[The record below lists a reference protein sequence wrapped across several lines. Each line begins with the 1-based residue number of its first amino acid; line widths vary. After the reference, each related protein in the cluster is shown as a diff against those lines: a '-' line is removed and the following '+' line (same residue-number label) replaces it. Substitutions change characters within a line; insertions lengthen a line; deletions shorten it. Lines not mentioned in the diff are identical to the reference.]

1 MLMQNIDA
9 FKQLLSSPK
18 KIVLTVHLN
27 PDADALG
34 SALGFAAVLEKKG
47 HQVTVL
53 SPNAY
58 PDFLKWM
65 VGNEQVVVF
74 EKDKSTCEN
83 QVKDADIIF
92 SMDYSALKRVGG
104 IGDLIAESD
113 ATKVIIDH
121 HIEPEDYADFMKW
134 STKAGAT
141 AELVFDLLSEMGWNT
156 LLDKDS
162 GECLYA
168 GIMTDTGGFRHPNT
182 TQHIHEIVA
191 KLIGIGVDTSRVSK
205 WVYDS
210 NTLNRI
216 RLLGFALSER
226 LQVLTDYKVAYIY
239 LSKKDLASHNAQ
251 KGDTEGLVNYA
262 LSIKG
267 IVMAALF
274 TEKDDM
280 VKMSFRS
287 IGSFSVNDFARKNFD
302 GGGHMNAA
310 GGVSKE
316 MNLKEVIKKFEGL
329 LPEYKTEL
337 NKAL

>member
-1 MLMQNIDA
+1 MQNIDA

-34 SALGFAAVLEKKG
+34 SALGFAGVLSKKN
-47 HQVTVL
+47 HQVSVV

-65 VGNEQVVVF
+65 KGNEEVKIF
-74 EKDKSTCEN
+74 DKEKEVCEKLL
-83 QVKDADIIF
+83 QEAEIIF
-92 SMDYSALKRVGG
+92 SIDYSSLKRVGD
-104 IGDLIAESD
+104 IQPLIEKSE

-121 HIEPEDYADFMKW
+121 HIEPEEYADFMKW

-141 AELVFDLLSEMGWNT
+141 AELVFDLLGEMGWDNM
-156 LLDKDS
+156 LDQDM

-168 GIMTDTGGFRHPNT
+168 GIMTDTGGFKHPNT

-191 KLIGIGVDTSRVSK
+191 KLIGIGVDASRVSK

-210 NTLNRI
+210 NSVNRI
-216 RLLGFALSER
+216 KLLGFALSKR
-226 LQVLTDYKVAYIY
+226 LNVLSEYKVAYIY
-239 LSKKDLASHNAQ
+239 LSKKDLANHNAQ

-274 TEKDDM
+274 TEKEDM

-310 GGVSKE
+310 GGICKE
-316 MNLKEVIKKFEGL
+316 MSLKEVVKKFEQL
-329 LPEYKTEL
+329 LPQYKTEL